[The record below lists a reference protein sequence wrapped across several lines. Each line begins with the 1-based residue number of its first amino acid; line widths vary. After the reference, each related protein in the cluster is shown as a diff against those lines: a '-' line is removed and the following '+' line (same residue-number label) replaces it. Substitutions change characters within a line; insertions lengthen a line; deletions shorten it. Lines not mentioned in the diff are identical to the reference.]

1 MELVFNSLNYEYS
14 WYISHVIFIID
25 IIYYGC
31 LFQLS
36 SDTRLVKIVLLTVE
50 LLIRWDA

>member
-1 MELVFNSLNYEYS
+1 MVLVLNSLVYEYS

-25 IIYYGC
+25 STYYGC

-36 SDTRLVKIVLLTVE
+36 SFTRLVKIVLSSVE
-50 LLIRWDA
+50 LLIRLDA